1 MTRRAHLVSSLACWL
16 LYLLGSVAWSQS
28 IEFNRDIRPILAEN
42 CFYCHGPDA
51 HDRQAD
57 LRLDLREEAIRS
69 GAFQPGNAADS
80 KLIER
85 IFSVDPHEV
94 MPPAD
99 SNKKLSDKQKA
110 LLKEWIDQGAPYQTH
125 WAYQPPKRPE
135 SLAQASLDPS
145 SSIDALV
152 DELIT
157 SKGLTRA
164 KRADPRTLIRRLYYD
179 LIGLA
184 PSPEQVA
191 AFEADPSQ
199 KAYAEL
205 IESLLANPH
214 FGERMAVDWLDVVRF
229 ADTIGYHSD

>member
-1 MTRRAHLVSSLACWL
+1 MTRRSHLVSSLACWL

-51 HDRQAD
+51 QQRQAD
-57 LRLDLREEAIRS
+57 LRLDLRDEAIRT

-85 IFSVDPHEV
+85 IFSVDPQEV

-99 SNKKLSDKQKA
+99 SNKKLSETQRA
-110 LLKEWIDQGAPYQTH
+110 LLKEWIDQGAQYQTH
-125 WAYQPPKRPE
+125 WAYQTPKRPA

-164 KRADPRTLIRRLYYD
+164 KRTEPRTLIRRAYYD

-184 PSPEQVA
+184 PNPEQVA
-191 AFEADPSQ
+191 A
-199 KAYAEL
+199 
-205 IESLLANPH
+205 
-214 FGERMAVDWLDVVRF
+214 
-229 ADTIGYHSD
+229 